1 MMRCAVCV
9 GLLRLTECSLL
20 QLEASLVSFCWTK
33 NYTQVGL
40 DGIGNWEMDL
50 EASLSYIVKFYCKN

>member
-1 MMRCAVCV
+1 MCWITEANGV
-9 GLLRLTECSLL
+9 LLASARSFFGQLL
-20 QLEASLVSFCWTK
+20 LDK